1 MAAPGNSVDY
11 VAQRRPEPGHGEIG
25 EGLTLGITD
34 LLTQRDPEGKADYL
48 ILRTKRAGG
57 SLFLCAG
64 LVWAK
69 GAYRFPRQVPEDLQD
84 ARFMGT
90 MQKSRGP
97 TAVYMY
103 ETAWPGIAHNFTQES
118 RFVWSPIPEIVN
130 NRHIYGFP
138 ISPDCTRFFETHR
151 QACFIFKD
159 DEAPLPS
166 PSVVYNGA
174 YRNEIASAI
183 GLGKTRASPFSS
195 LGPYYYFG
203 SFRYSLTFAT
213 SAVNGDSRKVGNLT
227 ITRKNPKGVYT
238 IGGMARY
245 AVLEG
250 AVTMDPKPGWVD
262 SFDTL
267 ITPKLKG
274 HAARYIATN
283 FYQQT
288 PLDYADIDT
297 SRMRNK
303 GDVDGARVV
312 ATFDDAG

>member
-1 MAAPGNSVDY
+1 MAAPANSADY

-25 EGLTLGITD
+25 EGLSLGITD
-34 LLTQRDPEGKADYL
+34 LLTQREPEDTTDYL
-48 ILRTKRAGG
+48 ILRTKRVGG
-57 SLFLCAG
+57 VPFLCAG
-64 LVWAK
+64 LIWAK
-69 GAYRFPRQVPEDLQD
+69 GAYRFPRQVPMESQG

-90 MQKSRGP
+90 MQKSRRP
-97 TAVYMY
+97 TAVYLH
-103 ETAWPGIAHNFTQES
+103 ETPWPGIAHNFTRDS
-118 RFVWSPIPEIVN
+118 RYVWSPIPEIVN
-130 NRHIYGFP
+130 NRHVYGLL
-138 ISPDCTRFFETHR
+138 ISSDCTRFFEAHR
-151 QACFIFKD
+151 RACFIFKD
-159 DEAPLPS
+159 DGAPLPS

-203 SFRYSLTFAT
+203 SFRYSLIFAT
-213 SAVNGDSRKVGNLT
+213 SAVDGDSRKVGNLT
-227 ITRKNPKGVYT
+227 ITRKNPKGVYK

-267 ITPKLKG
+267 VTPRLKG

-283 FYQQT
+283 FSQQI
-288 PLDYADIDT
+288 PLDYADVDT

-303 GDVDGARVV
+303 RDLEGARVV
-312 ATFDDAG
+312 ATFDDAR